1 MKIAIISS
9 FGHMECLPFILEIY
23 KNANINID
31 VYINKDTDKHNWT
44 EYCLTIFNF
53 NVIYNN
59 INKDIL
65 NNYNKIIKIT
75 SSDRCLDDKQIVS
88 ILHIDFAKCK
98 SEKYISLTP
107 YINGNDIY
115 YTFPIYHPIVNNY
128 SKNNKIITMIGYY
141 KNKSIDEDL
150 LNFININNNYTFNF
164 IIWGDIYKNLKG
176 IKNVHCYTSIKT
188 NIMIDMVH
196 NSKYILSKKYI
207 NYDRFSGQ
215 LGIAISHE
223 IPLII
228 DIKTKN
234 NYKLPGITFNEN
246 YSDIDNLDDITDE
259 QYSSLK
265 KEIKLFKD
273 NILENNKIIFD
284 SL

>member
-1 MKIAIISS
+1 
-9 FGHMECLPFILEIY
+9 
-23 KNANINID
+23 
-31 VYINKDTDKHNWT
+31 
-44 EYCLTIFNF
+44 
-53 NVIYNN
+53 
-59 INKDIL
+59 
-65 NNYNKIIKIT
+65 
-75 SSDRCLDDKQIVS
+75 
-88 ILHIDFAKCK
+88 
-98 SEKYISLTP
+98 
-107 YINGNDIY
+107 
-115 YTFPIYHPIVNNY
+115 
-128 SKNNKIITMIGYY
+128 
-141 KNKSIDEDL
+141 
-150 LNFININNNYTFNF
+150 
-164 IIWGDIYKNLKG
+164 
-176 IKNVHCYTSIKT
+176 
-188 NIMIDMVH
+188 MIDMVH